1 MITAQF
7 NAFCPFE
14 IGDKLLDQSSGRVHT
29 ITDIM
34 CVHRVKTGTVKFRY
48 ELNNSGRFVELEC
61 VKRQEKPSTRSMTLV
76 AADESGTLP
85 PDFVRFI
92 KKRFG

>member
-1 MITAQF
+1 MVTAQF
-7 NAFCPFE
+7 NAYCPFE
-14 IGDKLLDQSSGRVHT
+14 IGDKFLDQSSERVYT

-34 CVHRVKTGTVKFRY
+34 CVHIVRTGTVKFRY
-48 ELNNSGRFVELEC
+48 ELNYSGRFVELEC
-61 VKRQEKPSTRSMTLV
+61 VKRQEKPPTRSMMPV
-76 AADESGTLP
+76 AVEESGALP

>member
-1 MITAQF
+1 MVTAHF
-7 NAFCPFE
+7 NAYCPFE
-14 IGDKLLDQSSGRVHT
+14 IGDKFLDQSSGRVYT

-34 CVHRVKTGTVKFRY
+34 CIHRVKTGTVNFRY
-48 ELNNSGRFVELEC
+48 ELNDSGCFVELDC
-61 VKRQEKPSTRSMTLV
+61 VKRQEEPTSRPVALV
-76 AADESGTLP
+76 AVDESSALP